1 MLIIDVVIDDDERP
15 SRVLEVVFLRPLS
28 NERNAVLLDEGDD
41 LFVRGGF
48 FAQGVRVVLVW
59 GCEDFRHE
67 DGDGFKGNLAR
78 SKNYCHKSC

>member
-1 MLIIDVVIDDDERP
+1 MIVIDIVVYNNEGP
-15 SRVLEVVFLRPLS
+15 LSVLEVILFCPLS
-28 NERNAVLLDEGDD
+28 NKGNAELLDEGDD